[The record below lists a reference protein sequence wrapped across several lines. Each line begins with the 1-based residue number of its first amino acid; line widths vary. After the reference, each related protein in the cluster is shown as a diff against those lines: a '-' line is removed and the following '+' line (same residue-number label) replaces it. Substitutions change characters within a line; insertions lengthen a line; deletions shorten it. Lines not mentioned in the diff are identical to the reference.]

1 MTKLRPTVTCAIA
14 VSLALAFHN
23 AFCSGGSWT
32 SLGLDGIYSGQRI
45 AFHSATP
52 RLVYATDAAGNLL

>member
-23 AFCSGGSWT
+23 AFCSGLLFFRLGSG
-32 SLGLDGIYSGQRI
+32 SKSNQEQ
-45 AFHSATP
+45 
-52 RLVYATDAAGNLL
+52 